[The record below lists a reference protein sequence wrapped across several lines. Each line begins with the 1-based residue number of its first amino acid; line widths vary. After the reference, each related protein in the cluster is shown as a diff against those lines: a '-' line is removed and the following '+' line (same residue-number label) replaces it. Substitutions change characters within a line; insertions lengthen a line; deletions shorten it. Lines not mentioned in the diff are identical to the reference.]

1 MSNKCS
7 QKAFDHATQSTPD
20 AHKTISKEVTQEI
33 AEVTDDLVGNKT
45 ADKVTWVLKCSLQS
59 SSEAVERET
68 ENISFDSE
76 IPKERHISPQ
86 KRR

>member
-1 MSNKCS
+1 MRNKCS

-33 AEVTDDLVGNKT
+33 AEVTDDLVGNKI
-45 ADKVTWVLKCSLQS
+45 ADKITWVLKCSLQS
-59 SSEAVERET
+59 SSETVERET
-68 ENISFDSE
+68 ENISFDRE